1 MLSNYKMPRQ
11 VVFFFMPGCVDRII
25 TRPQEI
31 LQFHPDTLIEEIY
44 ITTYSK
50 SCGEITVP
58 HT

>member
-1 MLSNYKMPRQ
+1 
-11 VVFFFMPGCVDRII
+11 MPGCVDRII

-50 SCGEITVP
+50 SCGEITVLP
-58 HT
+58 RTIHYGLQQ